1 MLIALKK
8 QLRPQYLIAHLILLG
23 GGLILVYPLVFMFM
37 ASLFTREEYNTA
49 VIGFFPIAKE
59 PTLANLKLLFF
70 SSIDKTTRYLY
81 LNSIYRTA
89 YATFFAVLTALL
101 GGYVFARLR
110 FKGKG
115 VLFMALLATQMIPT
129 VVALLPTYLEFV
141 RFPFARGNYIFTGG
155 KGLFDTW
162 WVYILLNGGSIYI
175 LGVFLIKQ
183 SLEKVPNELDEAAK
197 VDGAGTIRLIFQILM
212 PLLKPVLAYIAI
224 TVSIATWND
233 WSAPFFYTN
242 SSKLQTLASGLSK
255 LTAFAGAPGSIVNY
269 PLILSLSLL
278 LTVPSVLLFF
288 LFQNL
293 IVQGLA
299 NAGLKG

>member
-1 MLIALKK
+1 
-8 QLRPQYLIAHLILLG
+8 LLV
-23 GGLILVYPLVFMFM
+23 GGLILVYPLVFMIM
-37 ASLFTREEYNTA
+37 ASLFTRDEYNTSM
-49 VIGFFPIAKE
+49 IGFFPIPKE
-59 PTLANLKLLFF
+59 PTLLNLKLLFF
-70 SSIDKTTRYLY
+70 ASVDKSTRYLY

-89 YATFFAVLTALL
+89 YATFFAVLTSLL

-129 VVALLPTYLEFV
+129 VIALLPTYLEFV
-141 RFPFARGNYIFTGG
+141 RFPFARGNFIFTGG

-175 LGVFLIKQ
+175 LGVFLVKQ
-183 SLEKVPNELDEAAK
+183 TLEKVPYELDEAAK
-197 VDGAGTIRLIFQILM
+197 VDGTSTIRLIFQILM
-212 PLLKPVLAYIAI
+212 PLLKPVLAYVAI
-224 TVSIATWND
+224 TVSINTWND

-242 SSKLQTLASGLSK
+242 SGKLQTLASGLSK
-255 LTAFAGAPGSIVNY
+255 LTAFAGAPGSITNY

-278 LTVPSVLLFF
+278 LTIPSVLLFF

-299 NAGLKG
+299 NSGVKG